1 MRGLRKQNLRFLENK
16 LEMDIENVVIERAHR
31 TGKKIYR
38 ECLQE
43 YMTAYS
49 CSIFFLQGK
58 NKYYKE
64 LQKIKKKTQ
73 SFPSLRTFLE

>member
-38 ECLQE
+38 EYLQE

-49 CSIFFLQGK
+49 CSIFFLQG
-58 NKYYKE
+58 
-64 LQKIKKKTQ
+64 
-73 SFPSLRTFLE
+73 